1 MVHLQLLTF
10 RVIQELFEDF
20 DALTQEIG
28 IETATH
34 LIKGLLCFPLML
46 IDEDLVRFTVKSEEL
61 FLVLVG
67 QLAYISMCML
77 PMCSEQEFIS
87 CYSNEISVCWKLNTI
102 LLQWIVLSW
111 LLIVIHLDAR
121 VMLFD

>member
-20 DALTQEIG
+20 DALTQKIG

-46 IDEDLVRFTVKSEEL
+46 IDEDLVGLTVKSEEL
-61 FLVLVG
+61 FLVL
-67 QLAYISMCML
+67 I
-77 PMCSEQEFIS
+77 
-87 CYSNEISVCWKLNTI
+87 
-102 LLQWIVLSW
+102 
-111 LLIVIHLDAR
+111 R
-121 VMLFD
+121 